1 MDTQN
6 NPSQPRTDRAS
17 DALSEDISLQN
28 SGLLANDPD
37 SEEVIYADLGIQG
50 QPDGMNP
57 GDDEATDTVLY
68 TDNQVARF
76 ATENVA
82 SDETIDDLPEALL
95 DDEDSIVNED
105 DVYNDPDELAAER
118 DNDDKDSYLAY

>member
-6 NPSQPRTDRAS
+6 NPNQPRTNRSS
-17 DALSEDISLQN
+17 DVSSDDIARQS

-37 SEEVIYADLGIQG
+37 SEDVIYADLGIQG
-50 QPDGMNP
+50 QPDVMNP
-57 GDDEATDTVLY
+57 GDDEATDTMLY

-82 SDETIDDLPEALL
+82 SDDTIDSLPETML
-95 DDEDSIVNED
+95 DDEDSIANED
-105 DVYNDPDELAAER
+105 DVYNDPDELAEER
-118 DNDDKDSYLAY
+118 DNDDKDSYLV